1 MTMSDDIRSFTC
13 YSITLTHNGA
23 RVDGEYRMTHRRT
36 LDFMNAT
43 NESTG
48 IGIRYALTKKEAEK
62 MVDEYNQAN
71 GFGFV
76 DGMRFFNVAFVHDL
90 TVYNSTISSADT
102 IVRGNT
108 DITEER
114 AINSIRKAAS
124 KQVAQHLGVEDIDAV
139 AFNIRTFSNE
149 ITIEEVM
156 TE

>member
-1 MTMSDDIRSFTC
+1 MSDDIRSFTC
-13 YSITLTHNGA
+13 YSITLTHSGA
-23 RVDGEYRMTHRRT
+23 RVRGEYRMTHRKT

-48 IGIRYALTKKEAEK
+48 VGIRFALTKKEAEK
-62 MVDEYNQAN
+62 IVEEYNKAN

-76 DGMRFFNVAFVHDL
+76 DRMRFFNVVFVHDL
-90 TVYNSTISSADT
+90 TVYKSTISSADT
-102 IVRGNT
+102 IVRGDT
-108 DITEER
+108 DITEKR
-114 AINSIRKAAS
+114 AINSIQTAAS

-139 AFNIRTFSNE
+139 AFNIKTFSNE